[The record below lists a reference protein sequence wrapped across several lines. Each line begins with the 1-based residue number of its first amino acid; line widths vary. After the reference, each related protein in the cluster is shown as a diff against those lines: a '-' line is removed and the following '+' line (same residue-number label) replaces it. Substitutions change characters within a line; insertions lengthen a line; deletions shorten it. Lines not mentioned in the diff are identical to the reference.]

1 MIRKLSFEDQSKF
14 MKMRLEALEQE
25 PQAFGDSYSVLSK
38 KNDSFW
44 ERELNNKWRVWY
56 GAFDNGNLVGI
67 GSIKYVKSLKF
78 NHIAHLSGIYV
89 TKSHRGQGIGKLLFK
104 TRIDEAFKNEKI
116 KKLKLIVNTSQTN
129 AISLYKSFNF
139 REVGRLE
146 DEFRLGDIFYDALL
160 MELVR

>member
-14 MKMRLEALEQE
+14 VKMRLEALEQE

-44 ERELNNKWRVWY
+44 ESELNNKWRVWF
-56 GAFDNGNLVGI
+56 GVFDNGNLVGI

-129 AISLYKSFNF
+129 AILLYKSFNF

-146 DEFRLGDIFYDALL
+146 AEFRLGDTFYDALL